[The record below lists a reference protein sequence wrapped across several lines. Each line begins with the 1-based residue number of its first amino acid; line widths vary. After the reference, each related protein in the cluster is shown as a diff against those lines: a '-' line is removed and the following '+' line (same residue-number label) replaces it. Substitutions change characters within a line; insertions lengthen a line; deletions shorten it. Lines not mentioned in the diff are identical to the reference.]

1 MSLERKEEVREV
13 RGRGFAQRQ
22 RVVEVAPNT
31 RTVLVSRVSML
42 LWFIT
47 AVLIGLIVF
56 RFALMLL
63 AANPANGFVDFIYSI
78 TDIFVAPFAGIVGSP
93 ATDSGSVVDT
103 ASIFAV
109 IVYLLA
115 AGALVSLFRI
125 LFAGTRSTRR
135 VTTIERE
142 N

>member
-115 AGALVSLFRI
+115 AWALVSLFRI